1 MVGRGAISI
10 EAAISCDNT
19 LAACET
25 FGHRADPCH
34 SRAND
39 SAARVLTK
47 PAMIITIGSD
57 ALRTKSVVAGTM
69 TSPAAAA
76 ADTTHQLM
84 VRRRPST
91 VEFTIGT
98 RNQGPAERSIKR

>member
-1 MVGRGAISI
+1 MSVRGGISI

-57 ALRTKSVVAGTM
+57 ALRTKSVSASTM
-69 TSPAAAA
+69 TSNAAAA
-76 ADTTHQLM
+76 HTTHQLM
-84 VRRRPST
+84 TRRPPST
-91 VEFTIGT
+91 AEFTIGT
-98 RNQGPAERSIKR
+98 SNQGSAER